1 MSGVEHENSIDE
13 DFLGYFDE
21 FIEENLKISDSGY
34 DEIFNKIDNSFES
47 TFDNLPKRIQQETL
61 ERLNLIKF
69 IEQRLRGGWTEK
81 NLNPLLNKYKA
92 ETGKH
97 VPSWRVLADW
107 KSKYYKSDKTLLA
120 LAPQHAKKGNRSRN
134 SDSEKLIR
142 EAIQVKYLT
151 NKRESVADAYNYY
164 KSRVIEENRN
174 IIEGKIKRISQRTF
188 YNRINELPPYDV
200 TVARYG
206 KRYADREF
214 RLVGQVEPARYP
226 MEYVEID
233 HTPTP
238 VILVDDKLYL
248 PLGRPYLTI
257 LYDRFSGCIVGL
269 YVSFRDPSYDS
280 VRTAFL
286 NAVLQKTW
294 INERYPSVK
303 SEWPCFGKITY
314 LVVDNAAEFWS
325 DSLEQALKP
334 LVSDIH
340 YAKAGRPWEKPHVEK
355 AFDTFYKL
363 LFSQMP
369 GKTFSN
375 ITQLKDYNPKKD
387 AVVRVSVFLEL
398 LYKWVIDYFNHNPDS
413 QLRRIPYRRWCE
425 SSYRPNFYDGIEA
438 EQLKIELGIINYRT
452 LGKDGIRLHRLR
464 YQSEALVEYKKRSA
478 KAYKVG
484 ARLKIKTDPD
494 DISHIYVY
502 LDEDKVYL
510 KVPVVGESEH
520 LRGVSLY
527 QHQRVCAVNRLN
539 TKLNKNEELLAETY
553 LFIHRKIVEEG
564 ERMANQKPSNS
575 SLPKTTNLKKL
586 AQYQNVGK
594 EGYGSLLTDSGT
606 NTAEPSTKE
615 DKDHYHGIDLSDI
628 DGY

>member
-1 MSGVEHENSIDE
+1 MSGVDSEYTIDQ
-13 DFLGYFDE
+13 DFLGYVDE
-21 FIEENLKISDSGY
+21 FIEDEVNNSESENDVVF
-34 DEIFNKIDNSFES
+34 EEIDNSYES
-47 TFDNLPKRIQQETL
+47 SFDSLPKRIQQKTL

-69 IEQRLRGGWTEK
+69 VEQRLRGGWTEK
-81 NLNPLLNKYKA
+81 NLNPLLYKYKT
-92 ETGKH
+92 ETGKS
-97 VPSWRVLADW
+97 VPSWRILADW
-107 KSKYYKSDKTLLA
+107 SSKYYKSDKKLLA
-120 LAPQHAKKGNRSRN
+120 LVPQHAKKGNRSRK
-134 SDSEKLIR
+134 SDSEKLIH
-142 EAIQVKYLT
+142 EAIQKKFLT
-151 NKRESVADAYNYY
+151 KERLSVADTYEYY
-164 KSRVIEENRN
+164 KSRVFEENRN
-174 IIEGKIKRISQRTF
+174 IIEGKIERISQRTF
-188 YNRINELPPYDV
+188 YNRINELSPYDV

-214 RLVGQVEPARYP
+214 RLVGQIEVASYP

-233 HTPTP
+233 HTPAP
-238 VILVDDKLYL
+238 VILVDDELNL
-248 PLGRPYLTI
+248 PLGRPYLTM
-257 LYDRFSGCIVGL
+257 LYDRYSDCIVGL
-269 YVSFRDPSYDS
+269 HVSFRNPSYDS
-280 VRTAFL
+280 VRSAFL

-294 INERYPSVK
+294 INERYPSIK

-314 LVVDNAAEFWS
+314 LVVDNGAEFWS

-340 YAKAGRPWEKPHVEK
+340 YTKAGRPWEKPHVEK

-363 LFSQMP
+363 LFSRMP

-398 LYKWVIDYFNHNPDS
+398 LYKWVIDYFNHKPDS
-413 QLRRIPYRRWCE
+413 QLRRVPYRLWCE
-425 SSYRPNFYDGIEA
+425 SLYRPNFYDNIEA

-452 LGKDGIRLHRLR
+452 LGKDGIRIHRLR
-464 YQSEALVEYKKRSA
+464 YQSEALVDYKKRSA

-510 KVPVVGESEH
+510 KVPVVGESKH

-527 QHQRVCAVNRLN
+527 QHERVCAVNRLN
-539 TKLNKNEELLAETY
+539 TMLNTNEELLAETY
-553 LFIHRKIVEEG
+553 LYVDRRIDEEG
-564 ERMANQKPSNS
+564 ERMANKKRPKST
-575 SLPKTTNLKKL
+575 LPKTTNLKKI
-586 AQYQNVGK
+586 AQYKNVGK
-594 EGYGSLLTDSGT
+594 EGNGSLLSDSGIKET
-606 NTAEPSTKE
+606 ESSTKE
-615 DKDHYHGIDLSDI
+615 DRGNYHGIDLSDI